1 MLSVLSGTARQPFA
15 QPPRPPVPGH
25 AWHVVSERCEVRAS
39 KEEDSRVL
47 CTLRRGDS
55 LEVDQASSLPDE
67 SLRHDSS
74 PRARLARKQSLGLK
88 ALRVLTPTPGWCSAS
103 QCCVGRARDVGH
115 AWRYVVV
122 CRDGAYVRRGL
133 ELASTHAF
141 TLPKDAVFEVRER
154 RVNEQGL
161 ARLRTDDGWIS
172 EDLNPLSGQR
182 GPVAEPL
189 PVAAPLTFR
198 VVLRDG
204 AVVRETVELSS
215 AIVSVIP
222 CGRTVEVTAKQYS
235 DHPALHCV
243 PRLRVEGPARG
254 WISQRLN
261 REPPR
266 DLEVV
271 ELVGV
276 SEPRPVAPPPPL
288 PPPPAPRRPPRP
300 ALTGPEVDLAVGNES
315 LCVVCLTDARNA
327 TFVHGETGHIACCLL
342 CARALQARGDSCPV
356 CRLPVDVVIQ
366 HFFA

>member
-1 MLSVLSGTARQPFA
+1 M
-15 QPPRPPVPGH
+15 
-25 AWHVVSERCEVRAS
+25 
-39 KEEDSRVL
+39 L

-55 LEVDQASSLPDE
+55 IEVDQASSLPDE

-204 AVVRETVELSS
+204 AVVRQ
-215 AIVSVIP
+215 
-222 CGRTVEVTAKQYS
+222 G
-235 DHPALHCV
+235 
-243 PRLRVEGPARG
+243 
-254 WISQRLN
+254 
-261 REPPR
+261 
-266 DLEVV
+266 
-271 ELVGV
+271 
-276 SEPRPVAPPPPL
+276 
-288 PPPPAPRRPPRP
+288 RP
-300 ALTGPEVDLAVGNES
+300 ALRPHCGAGRGRHFHARLQPPGRDDPLVLPRRRDLPR
-315 LCVVCLTDARNA
+315 L
-327 TFVHGETGHIACCLL
+327 HGH
-342 CARALQARGDSCPV
+342 RRGLDRDRQEQRPG
-356 CRLPVDVVIQ
+356 
-366 HFFA
+366 